1 MAYFFSNNLLLI
13 LIGIA
18 EILEIIQG
26 YQLGQWFI
34 EVQSAKLSSSES
46 QTITEINITGTYSSA
61 CANWCLSWSTCH
73 SFVFNEELNQCMI
86 YPTSAAT
93 ESLVPV
99 NGYNYYQLIKYNKE
113 KIMSILGASFAEK
126 YSTQRFYSTLQ
137 ECKLFCLKQA
147 LCSSFTFCQTDGLC
161 LLSNLTFSQLN
172 LEAKNSRWSSYQL
185 KGKQSTGNPIL
196 PTTQSSLQNGEVMTS
211 WKLQLFRTSDV
222 IMKYGILVQIQS
234 RTIFVFD
241 TRRNSVV
248 SNDGGQQIVV
258 DTFTFQMLTRQGRL
272 KSFLLWCLQ
281 QIDVNDN
288 CIGLEVSLIVLTNL
302 NTGQVYSSVF
312 NKELTPIPSTV
323 YV

>member
-248 SNDGGQQIVV
+248 SNDGGQQI
-258 DTFTFQMLTRQGRL
+258 L
-272 KSFLLWCLQ
+272 C
-281 QIDVNDN
+281 
-288 CIGLEVSLIVLTNL
+288 
-302 NTGQVYSSVF
+302 
-312 NKELTPIPSTV
+312 
-323 YV
+323 

>member
-46 QTITEINITGTYSSA
+46 QTITEINIT
-61 CANWCLSWSTCH
+61 
-73 SFVFNEELNQCMI
+73 
-86 YPTSAAT
+86 
-93 ESLVPV
+93 
-99 NGYNYYQLIKYNKE
+99 
-113 KIMSILGASFAEK
+113 
-126 YSTQRFYSTLQ
+126 
-137 ECKLFCLKQA
+137 
-147 LCSSFTFCQTDGLC
+147 
-161 LLSNLTFSQLN
+161 
-172 LEAKNSRWSSYQL
+172 
-185 KGKQSTGNPIL
+185 GKQSTGNPIL

-312 NKELTPIPSTV
+312 NKELTPIPSIV